1 MNPEHTNVAHSGVT
15 VVIPALDEVGNLSR
29 LLPALLGATHLVREV
44 IVSDGGSRDDTAT
57 LARSLGARVIE
68 GEAGRGLQLA
78 RGVNAAG
85 SDWLWLLH
93 ADTTLPAGWDTTLA
107 AWLSTADP
115 ARAYHGRL
123 RFDSPRKRARFV
135 ELVVHARCAMLGL
148 PYGDQSLL
156 IHRALLAAVG
166 GVPMLK
172 LMEDVALARRLGRR
186 RLASMPLVVT
196 TNAAAYERDGWLRR
210 SAANFRRLVLFL
222 IGTDASRLSGGYR
235 RRDASPK

>member
-1 MNPEHTNVAHSGVT
+1 MNPEHAIVAHPGVT
-15 VVIPALDEVGNLSR
+15 VVIPALNEVGNLSR
-29 LLPALLGATHLVREV
+29 LVPALLGAAHVVREV
-44 IVSDGGSRDDTAT
+44 IVSDGGSRDGSAK

-68 GEAGRGLQLA
+68 GESGRGPQLV

-93 ADTTLPAGWDTTLA
+93 ADTTLPADWDTKLA
-107 AWLSTADP
+107 ACLNAADP
-115 ARAYHGRL
+115 GRAYYGRL
-123 RFDSPRKRARFV
+123 RFDSPRKRARFA
-135 ELVVHARCAMLGL
+135 ELMVHARCVMFGL

-156 IHRALLAAVG
+156 VHRALLAAVG

-210 SAANFRRLVLFL
+210 SAANLRRLVLFL
-222 IGTDASRLSGGYR
+222 IGFDASRLSGGYR
-235 RRDASPK
+235 RRDASPD